1 MEGNRD
7 DFGTVTASK
16 TYMQLWKPYLCRM
29 TTAGIL
35 EKIGIKQLNE
45 MQEAMLKAAEK
56 PGDIVLLSPTGSGK
70 TLGFLLPLLQTLDPE
85 KTGLQALIITPT
97 RELALQI
104 ESVFRAMGTAFNV
117 NTVYGGHSIRVEQ
130 NNFSGSPAVVI
141 GTPGRLN
148 DHLKRGNLD
157 LSAVKTL
164 VLDEFDKSLEMG
176 FQEEMTLLIQ
186 ELKTVSRRLLT
197 SATDIE
203 TIPEFT
209 GIANPT
215 RLVFGTDAK
224 SRLQVHQVVS
234 PDADKLD
241 TLLDLL
247 CNLTPGRVI
256 IFSNHRESCERIS
269 DFLYQSGIVNV
280 LFHGGLEQDDRE
292 RALIK
297 FRNGSAFH
305 LVATDLAA
313 RGLDIPEISHV
324 IHYQLPLTEDAF
336 IHRNGRT
343 ARQSASGQAIL
354 IRSEKESLPEY
365 IGEELP
371 MLPIKPYEPLPEE
384 PQWVTLYFG
393 GGKKDKINKM
403 DIVGFLSKVG
413 MLEKDEIGIVTVL
426 DHSSFAAVPVWK
438 KEELLPLIRNQ
449 KIKGKKPKIGL
460 AR

>member
-1 MEGNRD
+1 
-7 DFGTVTASK
+7 
-16 TYMQLWKPYLCRM
+16 M

-35 EKIGIKQLNE
+35 EKLGIAQLNP
-45 MQEAMLKAAEK
+45 MQEAMLSATEQ
-56 PGDIVLLSPTGSGK
+56 PGDVVLLSPTGSGK
-70 TLGFLLPLLQTLDPE
+70 TLGFLLPLLRTLDPG
-85 KTGLQALIITPT
+85 TTAIQALIITPT

-104 ESVFRAMGTAFNV
+104 ESVFRAMGTPFNV
-117 NTVYGGHSIRVEQ
+117 NTVYGGHSLRVEQ
-130 NNFSGSPAVVI
+130 NNFSGSPAVVV

-157 LSAVKTL
+157 LSKVQTL

-176 FQEEMTLLIQ
+176 FQEEMTVLIR
-186 ELKTVSRRLLT
+186 ELKTVNRRLLT
-197 SATDIE
+197 SATDLE

-209 GIANPT
+209 GITNPEK
-215 RLVFGTDAK
+215 LVFGTDVR
-224 SRLQVHQVVS
+224 SRLQLHQVIS
-234 PDADKLD
+234 PDVDKLD

-247 CNLTPGRVI
+247 CNLSTGRVI
-256 IFSNHRESCERIS
+256 IFSNHRDSCERIS
-269 DFLYQSGIVNV
+269 DFLWQSGVVNV
-280 LFHGGLEQDDRE
+280 IFHGGLEQDDRE

-324 IHYQLPLTEDAF
+324 VHYQMPLTEDAF

-354 IRSEKESLPEY
+354 IRTEKEQLPDY
-365 IGEELP
+365 IAEAPETLELNA
-371 MLPIKPYEPLPEE
+371 YEPLPEM
-384 PQWVTLYFG
+384 PQWATLYFG

-413 MLEKDEIGIVTVL
+413 LLEKDEIGIVTVL
-426 DHSSFAAVPVWK
+426 DHSSFAAIPVVK
-438 KEELLPLIRNQ
+438 KEELLPLIRGQ